1 MNRSLRV
8 CGTCVILLFGATLAT
23 GQNNSLLNRG
33 RSGAAATAPPTT
45 QPVAHSAAPTGTALV
60 VAPPGGAGATSL
72 NPGLRATS
80 LIAVEL
86 PEPKRVAVHDLIT
99 IIVREDKTSVTDAKS
114 QSDKDWKV
122 SSGLDKWFRLNL
134 HDQLVAQTFPDSPGA
149 EFDFKSAYG
158 GKGKIDRKDSFT
170 MRITASVIDVKPNG
184 TLVVEARKKIKID
197 EEEQVI
203 TLTGVCR
210 SEDVTAQ
217 NTVLSTQ
224 LADLELRAEHD
235 GAARDAERRGI
246 IKRIVDALRPI

>member
-1 MNRSLRV
+1 MNQAPRIV
-8 CGTCVILLFGATLAT
+8 CGAGLLCLCGVSIALA
-23 GQNNSLLNRG
+23 QNNSLLQRG
-33 RSGAAATAPPTT
+33 RSLRPAGDATST
-45 QPVAHSAAPTGTALV
+45 QPAAHSIAPAGTAV
-60 VAPPGGAGATSL
+60 HAPPPGGSSAA
-72 NPGLRATS
+72 NAGLRAAS

-86 PEPKRVAVHDLIT
+86 PEPKRIGVHDLIT

-114 QSDKDWKV
+114 QSDKDWKIT
-122 SSGLDKWFRLNL
+122 SGLDKWFRLNL
-134 HDQLVAQTFPDSPGA
+134 HDHLVAQTFPDSPGV
-149 EFDFKSAYG
+149 EFDFKSQYG

-184 TLVVEARKKIKID
+184 NLVIEARKKIKID

-203 TLTGVCR
+203 TLTGICR

-235 GAARDAERRGI
+235 GAARDAERRGW
-246 IKRIVDALRPI
+246 IKRLVDALRPM